1 MPIEQRD
8 MDMLFGFIMSER
20 FHYDDDDQNKFAIH
34 FWPALRY
41 YGFLLIILDKY
52 EKASKKMV
60 EVLEKE
66 WKLMPKGD
74 GRPVRMTMKQA
85 RLMEKSSGLMTL
97 VHLEIESFYLFAKI
111 FLDNVARFLY
121 VYFGQMH
128 LKGAGL
134 QSHDNLAQYHERYF
148 KAKGIVIPENLSESI
163 ILLKE
168 RICNYR
174 DKEIS
179 HEHSLRAIK
188 ATSWS
193 PSSGA
198 IIAGG
203 TINSQQGDKRASTE
217 ELLKLMDSINI
228 YIWQVI
234 TLIETNREK
243 SKLKLRDGNN

>member
-1 MPIEQRD
+1 
-8 MDMLFGFIMSER
+8 MDMLSEFIMSER
-20 FHYDDDDQNKFAIH
+20 FHYDDDDQNKFAI
-34 FWPALRY
+34 FCWPALRY

-66 WKLMPKGD
+66 RKLMPKGD
-74 GRPVRMTMKQA
+74 GRPVRVTMKQA
-85 RLMEKSSGLMTL
+85 RLMEKSSGLMRL

-111 FLDNVARFLY
+111 FLDNVDNVARFLY
-121 VYFGQMH
+121 VYFGQIH

-134 QSHDNLAQYHERYF
+134 QSHDNLAQYHEKYF

-168 RICNYR
+168 RICDYR

-193 PSSGA
+193 LSSGA

-203 TINSQQGDKRASTE
+203 TINPRQGDKRASTE
-217 ELLKLMDSINI
+217 ELPTLMDSINI
-228 YIWQVI
+228 YIRQVI

-243 SKLKLRDGNN
+243 SKLKLRDRNN